1 MPCVLIVEDDA
12 ELCGFMNFL
21 LTANGY
27 QTMCAGNGQQA
38 LDQMRTRTPCIVL
51 LDIHMPVMDGW
62 EFRKRQ
68 LDDPRYASV
77 PVVAVTAHFDARAV
91 EDKLGVR
98 CLRKPMHIDEVITE
112 VRVACGSANAVEHV
126 PVS

>member
-62 EFRKRQ
+62 EFRRRQ

-91 EDKLGVR
+91 EDKLGVP
-98 CLRKPMHIDEVITE
+98 CLRKPMHIDEVITA
-112 VRVACGSANAVEHV
+112 VRFACGSPNTVEHV
-126 PVS
+126 ASV

>member
-62 EFRKRQ
+62 EFRRRQ

-91 EDKLGVR
+91 EDKLGVP
-98 CLRKPMHIDEVITE
+98 CLRKPMHIDEVVTA
-112 VRVACGSANAVEHV
+112 VRFACGSPNTVEHV
-126 PVS
+126 ASA